1 MLKVI
6 TRKTGS
12 VRKLGLLIVL
22 IAAVVVA
29 VAVWVPKSTLI
40 RAPKNTFHVAIADTD
55 ELQQKGLSGHDPLG
69 EDGGMLFVFDRPAAY
84 GFWMKDMNFPID
96 IIWLNSDK
104 EIIKISNDIKPES
117 FPEQFCPESPVQHV
131 IELQSGE
138 AANNNLVVGQKLKF

>member
-1 MLKVI
+1 M
-6 TRKTGS
+6 
-12 VRKLGLLIVL
+12 RKLGLLIVL

-96 IIWLNSDK
+96 IVWLNADKKVLTVDAAVDPSTYPSIYYPPSPAKYVLEVGANQASAAGIHSDT
-104 EIIKISNDIKPES
+104 
-117 FPEQFCPESPVQHV
+117 QLHW
-131 IELQSGE
+131 
-138 AANNNLVVGQKLKF
+138 